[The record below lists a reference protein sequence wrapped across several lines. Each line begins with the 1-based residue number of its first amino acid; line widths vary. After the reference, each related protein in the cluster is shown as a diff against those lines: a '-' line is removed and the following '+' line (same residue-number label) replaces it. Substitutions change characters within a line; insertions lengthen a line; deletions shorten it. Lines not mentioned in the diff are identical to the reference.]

1 LLSQLSAKKFD
12 STPPELRANIL
23 SFYGDLSAPIA
34 TKKNQDNWQ
43 SLLTSLDQL
52 RLATPSPVVAGASA
66 Y

>member
-23 SFYGDLSAPIA
+23 SFYGDLSAPLE

-43 SLLTSLDQL
+43 SVLTSLDHL
-52 RLATPSPVVAGASA
+52 RLATPAPVVAGASA